1 MHQKIFHKIAF
12 LRCCLKRCAT
22 LIDFTQPDKFPLE
35 LGLYLQT
42 TKVRQQTQ
50 EIVECPL
57 VLYSVITCLF
67 MCTIEICLSFCVFAQ
82 LFLCWVT
89 YVQKMYGKNA
99 AVKASVIYVSVQF
112 SANCF
117 KGHVGWLNPYWVSNT
132 GLAAHSFTP
141 RSMYMYMCTEKVRT

>member
-1 MHQKIFHKIAF
+1 M
-12 LRCCLKRCAT
+12 KRCAT
-22 LIDFTQPDKFPLE
+22 LIDFTQPEKFPLE

-42 TKVRQQTQ
+42 TKLRQQTQ

-57 VLYSVITCLF
+57 VLDSVITCLF

-132 GLAAHSFTP
+132 GLVAHSFTP